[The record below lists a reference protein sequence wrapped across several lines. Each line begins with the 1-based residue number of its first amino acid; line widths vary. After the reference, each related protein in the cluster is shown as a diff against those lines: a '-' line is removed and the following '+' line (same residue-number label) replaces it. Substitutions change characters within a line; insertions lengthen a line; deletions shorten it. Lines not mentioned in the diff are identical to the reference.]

1 MAKTFREWKPEQTLM
16 FPPTPMD
23 WVSKDD
29 LVLFI
34 RNLVM
39 EELDL
44 SEIEDQYQ
52 EERGYPPF
60 HPVMMTGL
68 VLYSYCQGIYSS
80 RRIARACKQRVD
92 FLALT
97 GMQKPDHRT
106 VNLFRKRHLK
116 ALSRLFEQVLQ
127 LCDKAGLVKLGHV
140 AVDGTKIRA
149 NASKQKTMSYATM
162 KKLEERYKTEVE
174 RWFAEAERIDRE
186 EDELYGAD
194 KSGDELPEWVSNKE
208 ERLKRIRQAK
218 AELEAEAKAAAEREP
233 DPNKTGHKAKPT
245 GTPSDKQQ
253 RNLTDTESRLMKSG
267 DNFIQGYNAQVA
279 VDGYRQIIVAQ
290 SLNNNGSDMHQMIP
304 LLKQIRIHLRR
315 QAKEVSSDSGYCS
328 QLNLKEL
335 QKRRIRGY
343 VATQMH
349 RKHRKV
355 GRWIQRMRQR
365 LRQGARRSRY
375 RLRKQIVEPVFGQI
389 KQGRGFRQFLLR
401 GEKNVACEWSLL
413 CTAHNLL
420 KLAAAK
426 GSKAARRA
434 ASSALAR
441 RTRFY
446 FPCSPP
452 ILIT

>member
-1 MAKTFREWKPEQTLM
+1 MAKTFREWSPEQTLM

-23 WVSKDD
+23 WVGKDE
-29 LVLFI
+29 LVVFV
-34 RNLVM
+34 RNLVL

-44 SEIEDQYQ
+44 SEIEEDYQ

-68 VLYSYCQGIYSS
+68 VLYSYCQRIYSS
-80 RRIARACKQRVD
+80 RRIAKACQQRVD

-106 VNLFRKRHLK
+106 VNLFRKRHLR
-116 ALSRLFEQVLQ
+116 ALSRLFQQVLQ
-127 LCDKAGLVKLGHV
+127 LCEKAGLVKLGHV
-140 AVDGTKIRA
+140 AVDGTKMRA

-174 RWFAEAERIDRE
+174 RWFAEAERIDGE
-186 EDELYGAD
+186 EDKLYGAD

-233 DPNKTGHKAKPT
+233 DPDKTGHKAKPT

-253 RNLTDTESRLMKSG
+253 RNFTDSDSRLMKSG

-279 VDGYRQIIVAQ
+279 VDEYRQIIVAQ

-304 LLKQIRIHLRR
+304 LLKQIRTNLGR
-315 QAKEVSSDSGYCS
+315 QAKEVSADSGYCS
-328 QLNLKEL
+328 ALNLKAL
-335 QKRRIRGY
+335 QKRHIRGY
-343 VATQMH
+343 VATQLH

-355 GRWIQRMRQR
+355 GIWIQRMRQR
-365 LRQGARRSRY
+365 LKQGARRSRY

-389 KQGRGFRQFLLR
+389 KQGRQFRQFLLR
-401 GEKNVACEWSLL
+401 GESNVAGEWSLL

-420 KLAAAK
+420 KLAAAQ
-426 GSKAARRA
+426 G
-434 ASSALAR
+434 
-441 RTRFY
+441 
-446 FPCSPP
+446 
-452 ILIT
+452 

>member
-1 MAKTFREWKPEQTLM
+1 MAKTFREWNPEQTLM

-23 WVSKDD
+23 WVSSDD
-29 LVLFI
+29 MVLFV
-34 RNLVM
+34 RNLVL
-39 EELDL
+39 EQLDL
-44 SEIEDQYQ
+44 SEIEEQYQ

-60 HPVMMTGL
+60 HPVMMTAL

-80 RRIARACKQRVD
+80 RRMARACKQRVD

-106 VNLFRKRHLK
+106 VNLFRQRHLR
-116 ALSRLFEQVLQ
+116 ALSGLFQQVLQ
-127 LCDKAGLVKLGHV
+127 LCEKAGLVKLGHV
-140 AVDGTKIRA
+140 AVDGTKIGA
-149 NASKQKTMSYATM
+149 NASKQKSMTYATM
-162 KKLEERYKTEVE
+162 KKLEGRYKAEVE

-194 KSGDELPEWVSNKE
+194 KSGDELPAWVSNKQ
-208 ERLKRIRQAK
+208 ERLKRIQQAK

-233 DPNKTGHKAKPT
+233 DPDKTGHKAKPT

-253 RNLTDTESRLMKSG
+253 RNLTDSESRLMKGG
-267 DNFIQGYNAQVA
+267 DKFIQGYNAQVA

-304 LLKQIRIHLRR
+304 LLKQIRTHLRK
-315 QAKEVSSDSGYCS
+315 QAKEVSADSGYCS
-328 QLNLKEL
+328 ALNLKAL
-335 QKRRIRGY
+335 QKHHIRGY
-343 VATQMH
+343 VATALH

-365 LRQGARRSRY
+365 LKQGARRSRY

-401 GEKNVACEWSLL
+401 GQRRVACEWSLL

-426 GSKAARRA
+426 G
-434 ASSALAR
+434 
-441 RTRFY
+441 
-446 FPCSPP
+446 
-452 ILIT
+452 